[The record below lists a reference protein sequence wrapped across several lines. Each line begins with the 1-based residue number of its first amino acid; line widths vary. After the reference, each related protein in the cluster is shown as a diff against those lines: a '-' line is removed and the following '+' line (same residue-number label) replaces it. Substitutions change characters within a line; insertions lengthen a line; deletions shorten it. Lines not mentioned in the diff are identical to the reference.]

1 MPEITCAVV
10 RDLLDAY
17 LDGETSEETRSVLR
31 EHVASCPACQE
42 AVATRLS
49 LLGELRQLGVTTPL
63 DASTSGAS
71 PSASPAGA
79 SLVGALPGASPTAT
93 SPDQALIRR
102 ARRRL
107 LAGVW
112 RRLALAALGVSL
124 LTGLGW
130 YFITPAGSG
139 LYLPRIGLAQ
149 LVVTPESS
157 EPGSWLPFL
166 WVPSYPGQAPPEP
179 GRLLVRFDDGS
190 VGQWYAFDAHLE
202 GGFAGFPRYREGNLG
217 LARGSAPPLW
227 SRVGD
232 ALGVEGQPPAPPIW
246 PVGGSPYVQREAASI
261 TLTRPGGWILAG
273 GSGRNLYVVQVN
285 EPLWSEGTRYL
296 ACGMGAGLSGP
307 YFVLRNISAET
318 AVELVEV
325 VLPPTGSVQV
335 TLNDATRS
343 IPLALPLTLAPGE
356 SAQIFAAASEG
367 PGSNPGGDPRC
378 YVITPLLVVRVDGRL
393 HYWVP
398 GSFSTSLAGPLHE
411 RYELEPPE

>member
-17 LDGETSEETRSVLR
+17 LDGETSEETRSILK
-31 EHVASCPACQE
+31 EHVAFCPACQE
-42 AVATRLS
+42 MVATRQS
-49 LLGELRQLGVTTPL
+49 LLGELRQLGATTP
-63 DASTSGAS
+63 TGAS
-71 PSASPAGA
+71 LVGASPAGA
-79 SLVGALPGASPTAT
+79 SPGASPTAT
-93 SPDQALIRR
+93 SPDQALLRH

-107 LAGVW
+107 LASVW
-112 RRLALAALGVSL
+112 RRLAAAALGVSL
-124 LTGLGW
+124 LAGLGW

-157 EPGSWLPFL
+157 EPGSQLPFL

-179 GRLLVRFDDGS
+179 GRLWVAFDDGTT
-190 VGQWYAFDAHLE
+190 GQWSAFDAHLE
-202 GGFAGFPRYREGNLG
+202 GGFAGFPRYREGSLG

-232 ALGVEGQPPAPPIW
+232 SVGIEGQPPAPPIW

-261 TLTRPGGWILAG
+261 TLTRPGGWILAR

-307 YFVLRNISAET
+307 FFILRNISAGT

-325 VLPPTGSVQV
+325 VLPPTAYVQV
-335 TLNDATRS
+335 SLNDATRS
-343 IPLALPLTLAPGE
+343 VPLALPLTLAPGE
-356 SAQIFAAASEG
+356 SAQISVAASEG

-378 YVITPLLVVRVDGRL
+378 YVIAPLLVVRVDGQI

-398 GSFSTSLAGPLHE
+398 GSFSTSRSGPLHE
-411 RYELEPPE
+411 RYDLKPPE

>member
-10 RDLLDAY
+10 RDLLNVY

-31 EHVASCPACQE
+31 EHVASCPGCQE
-42 AVATRLS
+42 AVATRQS
-49 LLGELRQLGVTTPL
+49 LLGELRQLCETVPL

-71 PSASPAGA
+71 
-79 SLVGALPGASPTAT
+79 LVGASPGASPTAT

-107 LAGVW
+107 LASVW

-124 LTGLGW
+124 LAGLGW

-157 EPGSWLPFL
+157 EPGSRLPFL
-166 WVPSYPGQAPPEP
+166 WVPSYPGESQPEL
-179 GRLLVRFDDGS
+179 GRLMVRFDDGS

-202 GGFAGFPRYREGNLG
+202 GGCAGFPRYREGSLG

-227 SRVGD
+227 SRVGNGV
-232 ALGVEGQPPAPPIW
+232 GVEGQPPAPPIW

-261 TLTRPGGWILAG
+261 TLTRPGGWILAS

-285 EPLWSEGTRYL
+285 EPLWSEGTEYL

-307 YFVLRNISAET
+307 FFVLRNISAGT
-318 AVELVEV
+318 VVELVEV
-325 VLPPTGSVQV
+325 VLPPTTNVQV
-335 TLNDATRS
+335 SLNDATRS
-343 IPLALPLTLAPGE
+343 VPLTLPLTLAPGE
-356 SAQIFAAASEG
+356 SAHIFAAASQG
-367 PGSNPGGDPRC
+367 PGSYPGRDPRC
-378 YVITPLLVVRVDGRL
+378 YAITPLLVVRVDGQL

-398 GSFSTSLAGPLHE
+398 GSFFTSLSGPLHE
-411 RYELEPPE
+411 RYDLKPPK